1 MLMLMILIIIIII
14 IIILCD
20 VAKRDFSDKKIL
32 KVIFVKVGL
41 KECFLELREITV
53 QKV

>member
-1 MLMLMILIIIIII
+1 MLMLMILIII

>member
-1 MLMLMILIIIIII
+1 MILIII

-20 VAKRDFSDKKIL
+20 VAKRDYSDKKIL
-32 KVIFVKVGL
+32 KAIFVKVGL
-41 KECFLELREITV
+41 KECFFELREITV